1 MATERE
7 LDQFLRSVELR
18 AFKYCIYRV
27 KDDEAALDIIQDSML
42 KLSIHYGDKPV
53 TELPMLF
60 QRILTN
66 TTMDWFR
73 KRKAQNAIF
82 SNFSDFKSVDENE
95 DFDILEALEGDQ
107 ESNHTESTEN
117 TVNRQQIMK
126 EIENSLN
133 DLPDRQREAFL
144 LRYWEERDTAETA
157 LVMGCTEGSVK
168 THCSRAIAKLSK
180 LLQSKGIHL

>member
-1 MATERE
+1 MATEKE
-7 LDQFLRSVELR
+7 LDQFLRGVELR

-27 KDDEAALDIIQDSML
+27 KDDEAALDIIKDSML
-42 KLSIHYGDKPV
+42 KLSLHYGDKPPE
-53 TELPMLF
+53 ELPMLF

-73 KRKAQNAIF
+73 KRKAQNALF
-82 SNFSDFKSVDENE
+82 SNFSDFKSFDEE
-95 DFDILEALEGDQ
+95 SDFDILETLEADQ
-107 ESNHTESTEN
+107 ESSQTESAEK

-144 LRYWEERDTAETA
+144 LRYWEDRDTAETA
-157 LVMGCTEGSVK
+157 LLMGCTEGSVK
-168 THCSRAIAKLSK
+168 THCSRAIAKLNQ
-180 LLQSKGIHL
+180 LLQAKGIHL